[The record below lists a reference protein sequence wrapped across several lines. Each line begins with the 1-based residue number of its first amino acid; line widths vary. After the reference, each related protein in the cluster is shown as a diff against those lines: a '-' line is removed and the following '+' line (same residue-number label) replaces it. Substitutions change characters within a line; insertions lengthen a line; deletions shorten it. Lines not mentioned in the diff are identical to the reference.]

1 MLSFIATFLL
11 VTKSFIPG
19 LGVSWHQAIFTQ
31 IECPMLPLV
40 WDTLMGIN
48 FVPIPAIKFASWGKI
63 EKVSH
68 M

>member
-19 LGVSWHQAIFTQ
+19 RVSWHQAIFTQ

-40 WDTLMGIN
+40 WDFFMYFYGY
-48 FVPIPAIKFASWGKI
+48 
-63 EKVSH
+63 
-68 M
+68 